1 MFSPQVFWRIENLI
15 KTLTKKNNKTH
26 TAELQ
31 ELTKMFDT
39 SSKAFLI
46 SSLLEEI
53 DFKDQRTVGHKDTQK
68 VTEKPIANIFI
79 NFRVVRKHLQP
90 INHGFLIPLTN
101 ICLQINALQ
110 DAITK
115 GLKEPNFASYLC
127 QAFETYSN
135 EKRLPQQQKLPDD
148 IISTVCKALKL
159 STIQTVAIGFALL
172 DWHHSEAKKFLR
184 AKLPEILP
192 GASLSEVHDDFLHGL
207 YLLTF
212 SSEVRET
219 WEYLLYS
226 FRSNCRIIRYLVRL
240 LLTCI
245 ILYLTHTLAPAH
257 RNYHLL
263 KCLVHSSP

>member
-79 NFRVVRKHLQP
+79 
-90 INHGFLIPLTN
+90 N

-212 SSEVRET
+212 SFEVRET

-226 FRSNCRIIRYLVRL
+226 FRTNCRIIRYLVRL

-245 ILYLTHTLAPAH
+245 ILYLTHTLALAH